1 MRKKISFL
9 KKISPVFLLLALI
22 SCKKS
27 NTLFQE
33 VAASKSGIEF
43 VNQLTYSDSLT
54 VLDFEYM
61 FNGAGVAVIDINN
74 DGLQD
79 VFFTGNMVSAKLYL
93 NKGNL
98 KFEDITAKAGIS
110 TEGWCYGASVVDIN
124 QDGFLDI

>member
-79 VFFTGNMVSAKLYL
+79 VFLPAIWFRQNS
-93 NKGNL
+93 
-98 KFEDITAKAGIS
+98 I
-110 TEGWCYGASVVDIN
+110 
-124 QDGFLDI
+124 